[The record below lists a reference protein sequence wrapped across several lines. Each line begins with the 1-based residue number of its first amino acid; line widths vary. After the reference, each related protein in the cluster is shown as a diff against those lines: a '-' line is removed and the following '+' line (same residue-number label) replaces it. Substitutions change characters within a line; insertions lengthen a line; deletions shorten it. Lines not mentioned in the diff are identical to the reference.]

1 MNGLNKSTARPR
13 CFVDASHYFHA
24 FQPANR
30 LIQNLAMQRIHLL
43 FPAAVALI
51 ASSCANMKKDDYDT
65 PGYGF
70 EDYGT
75 PDGAPAE
82 AVNPTYDTPPAY
94 EDTAATPAPEAP
106 APRAETRHTVVRGDS
121 LWSISRKYG
130 VSIDAIK
137 QANNLRSDTAVLG
150 AKLIIPSR

>member
-1 MNGLNKSTARPR
+1 
-13 CFVDASHYFHA
+13 
-24 FQPANR
+24 
-30 LIQNLAMQRIHLL
+30 MQRIHLL
-43 FPAAVALI
+43 FPAAVALL
-51 ASSCANMKKDDYDT
+51 ASSCANMKNDDYDT

-75 PDGAPAE
+75 PDSGPAD

-94 EDTAATPAPEAP
+94 EDAAPAPVEPSRP

-137 QANNLRSDTAVLG
+137 QANNLRNDTAVLG